1 MKLIIHAPNVHQG
14 GGKTM
19 LLAALQGLDPALPC
33 TLITDTRLERSLL
46 PPHVLV
52 EAFPATL
59 FSRFAAERRLCALA
73 APEDVVL
80 CMGNLPPLLNCRG
93 QVTVFLQNRYLCG
106 NAPLNSTTF
115 KAFLR
120 TAAERLWLRLRLRPG
135 MRLLVQTVSMQRAAR
150 QALRVDAE
158 IVPFLAPRVTPVQN
172 RSDHN
177 RAGFLYPASADVH
190 KNHPAL
196 LAAWQILKQAG
207 IADELHLTVSSNA
220 PLAAEIEKQRAAGVA
235 VINHGELEPQQLAAL
250 YQSCRALVYPSRMES
265 FGLPLL
271 EAQDAGL
278 PIIAAERD
286 YVRDVVEPTET
297 FDPDS
302 PVSIARAV
310 RRFLGATEKPRAP
323 MPPAEF
329 IRQVITAR
337 N

>member
-1 MKLIIHAPNVHQG
+1 MKLVIHAPNVHQG

-33 TLITDTRLERSLL
+33 TLIADARLDRRLL
-46 PPHVLV
+46 PPHVVV
-52 EAFPATL
+52 ESFPATL
-59 FSRFAAERRLCALA
+59 FSRFAAERRLRTLA
-73 APEDVVL
+73 APEDIVL
-80 CMGNLPPLLNCRG
+80 CMGNLPPLLECRG
-93 QVTVFLQNRYLCG
+93 QVAVFLQNRYLCG
-106 NAPLNSTTF
+106 DVPLDSTTP

-135 MRLLVQTVSMQRAAR
+135 MRLLVQTASMQRAAR
-150 QALRVDAE
+150 QALGVEAE
-158 IVPFLAPRVTPVQN
+158 IVPFLAPRVPAMRNPAT
-172 RSDHN
+172 SG

-207 IADELHLTVSSNA
+207 ITDTLHLTISRDA
-220 PLAAEIEKQRAAGVA
+220 PLAAEIETLRATGIAL
-235 VINHGELEPQQLAAL
+235 INHGELEPQQLASL
-250 YQSCRALVYPSRMES
+250 YQSCKALIYPSGMES

-271 EAQDAGL
+271 EAQAAGL

-286 YVRDVVEPTET
+286 YVRDVAEPAET

-310 RRFLGATEKPRAP
+310 RRFLDAAEQPRPP

-329 IRQVITAR
+329 IRQVITVR
-337 N
+337 G